1 MCFLLFFF
9 FFPLC
14 YLFLDH
20 SLYFVSSTFFPSLLQ
35 SDTLVNRDG
44 MALSSSLRCCLLAAF
59 FSPCCRT
66 AACPSWPV
74 SPVQCRAWW
83 KYLLLASASC
93 TLSKAWGTSAPVST
107 VWMHLPFGQLSSP
120 GLGTSSWVLAR
131 ELVAWTPLSICWVQ
145 RWAGFPPLL
154 GPPHPRASCYGH
166 CPLSHA
172 TQSCHLLALPVI
184 ALVFLPLN
192 KSLFS
197 RQRPPPDM
205 RPSRQ
210 ERQWREGWWSRDRW
224 LTEQCSSYLCRIS
237 WPQILGFEGVCG
249 GRRLS

>member
-1 MCFLLFFF
+1 MWKYWFQKTPNHFPKTPTYSFQIRYVLSAFF

-44 MALSSSLRCCLLAAF
+44 MALASSLRCCLLAAF

-74 SPVQCRAWW
+74 FPVQWRAWW
-83 KYLLLASASC
+83 KYLLLASAGC

-120 GLGTSSWVLAR
+120 GAGDKQLGFGTGTCGMDTFEHLLGAAVSWVPTSAWSPSPQGILLWALSPKPR
-131 ELVAWTPLSICWVQ
+131 NPELSP
-145 RWAGFPPLL
+145 AGPAGNCSVFPP
-154 GPPHPRASCYGH
+154 
-166 CPLSHA
+166 
-172 TQSCHLLALPVI
+172 I
-184 ALVFLPLN
+184 
-192 KSLFS
+192 K
-197 RQRPPPDM
+197 
-205 RPSRQ
+205 
-210 ERQWREGWWSRDRW
+210 
-224 LTEQCSSYLCRIS
+224 
-237 WPQILGFEGVCG
+237 
-249 GRRLS
+249 